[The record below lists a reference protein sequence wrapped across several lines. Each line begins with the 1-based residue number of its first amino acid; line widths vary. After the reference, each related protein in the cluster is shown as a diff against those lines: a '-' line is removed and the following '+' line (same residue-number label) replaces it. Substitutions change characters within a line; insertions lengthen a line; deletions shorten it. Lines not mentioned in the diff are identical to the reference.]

1 MRWIDKLER
10 RYGRYGIPNLMNILL
25 VGQILAWFIIMFI
38 NQNLMYWI
46 TLSRSGLLS
55 GQIWRVVTF
64 VFMPPI
70 AGAFELLLTLY
81 FRWWVGNALERA
93 WGDFR
98 FLIYVLVG
106 MAGAVLS
113 CLITGSGSAL
123 GIFLS
128 LFFAYAWM
136 WPDQQ
141 VLLFFILPIK
151 MKWMGAA
158 AAVVW
163 ALEFLTGG
171 FSTKV
176 SLIFGIAG
184 FLVFFGREIF
194 LQIRDAIVSYK
205 RRKDWERRVNR
216 K

>member
-1 MRWIDKLER
+1 
-10 RYGRYGIPNLMNILL
+10 
-25 VGQILAWFIIMFI
+25 
-38 NQNLMYWI
+38 
-46 TLSRSGLLS
+46 
-55 GQIWRVVTF
+55 
-64 VFMPPI
+64 
-70 AGAFELLLTLY
+70 
-81 FRWWVGNALERA
+81 
-93 WGDFR
+93 
-98 FLIYVLVG
+98 
-106 MAGAVLS
+106 
-113 CLITGSGSAL
+113 
-123 GIFLS
+123 
-128 LFFAYAWM
+128 M

-163 ALEFLTGG
+163 VLEFLTGG